1 MLARSS
7 ARLALLTTLLAVGAG
22 CGAAATST
30 APPRSSAAKPEP
42 VITTTPTVITPH
54 DGTNVAEMFER
65 ARKLLLDGKSL
76 EAAKLFDEVLA
87 ADPDGAYAAASDF
100 NAGLAWEAA
109 GDRATALDR
118 FRDTLRR
125 FPQGDTGKAATIRA
139 SRLLAY
145 LEQWSE
151 LSGVADLL
159 LARRDVGDV
168 ERIEALG
175 AKALALV
182 EIGDAD
188 AADRLV
194 QKGLDLVE
202 AHRLGEGGRLP
213 VEVAQLEFALGEIR
227 KTRSEKITFVPFP
240 PNFAAVLEQ
249 RCQGL
254 LDAQSAY
261 TDAMRSFDPHWAAMS
276 GYRVGQLYQR
286 LHTDVLA
293 IPPPK
298 QADTE
303 AKKLLFEGTIRLR
316 YRVLLEKG
324 LAMMDHTVS
333 LGDRTGEASAWIAR
347 ARDAKADLERALE
360 EEKTRIARLP
370 YSEAELQKA
379 LDELEKK
386 KVESDGRAE
395 STESTKN
402 ARAASKESKKNDA
415 RAASKKRDGRSASRK
430 K

>member
-1 MLARSS
+1 MTVQAP
-7 ARLALLTTLLAVGAG
+7 ARLALVASMLALACG
-22 CGAAATST
+22 CGAGVAST
-30 APPRSSAAKPEP
+30 APPPSAPPKPGP

-54 DGTNVAEMFER
+54 GDTNVAEMFER
-65 ARKLLLDGKSL
+65 ARKLLLDAKPL
-76 EAAKLFDEVLA
+76 EAAKLFDEILA
-87 ADPDGAYAAASDF
+87 ADPSGAYAAASDF
-100 NAGLAWEAA
+100 NAGLAWESA
-109 GDRATALDR
+109 GDRTTALDR
-118 FRDTLRR
+118 YRDTLRR
-125 FPQGDTGKAATIRA
+125 FPDGDTGKAATIRA

-151 LSGVADLL
+151 LSGVADVL
-159 LARRDVGDV
+159 LARADLGDV
-168 ERIEALG
+168 ERIEAYG
-175 AKALALV
+175 AKALSLV

-213 VEVAQLEFALGEIR
+213 VEVAQLKFALGEIR
-227 KTRSEKITFVPFP
+227 KVRSEKITFVPFP

-286 LHTDVLA
+286 LHADVLA

-303 AKKLLFEGTIRLR
+303 AKKLLFEGTMRLR
-316 YRVLLEKG
+316 FRVLLEKG
-324 LAMMDHTVS
+324 LKMMDHTVS
-333 LGDRTGEASAWIAR
+333 LGDRTGEQSAWIGR

-360 EEKTRIARLP
+360 EEKTIIARLP
-370 YSEAELQKA
+370 YSEAQLQKA
-379 LDELEKK
+379 LDDLEKK
-386 KVESDGRAE
+386 HASDAAPPKPGANA
-395 STESTKN
+395 STQTRHPARREGKN
-402 ARAASKESKKNDA
+402 
-415 RAASKKRDGRSASRK
+415 
-430 K
+430 